1 MSSLDTW
8 FHHTIVFKNS
18 NRSNI
23 SLMRGM
29 IYAGERLLAQE
40 ENADVRF
47 LIEKRVA
54 ELTETKNAYFTA
66 FLCGGE
72 VALRQF
78 YNW

>member
-1 MSSLDTW
+1 
-8 FHHTIVFKNS
+8 
-18 NRSNI
+18 
-23 SLMRGM
+23 
-29 IYAGERLLAQE
+29 LLAQE

-72 VALRQF
+72 VAPRQF